1 MTDSTPSRPVAM
13 QRGRRADRLTLARL
27 RALRTW
33 LVHDQR
39 RPGTRDAGLLILR
52 VTIGAVFLIHGLD
65 KLLDLDAAEAFFDS
79 LGIPWPGA
87 MAPLVALTEVAGGL
101 LLIAGIAT
109 PLVGV
114 ALAGDMLVAYVT
126 AHLGHGFFAASGGGE
141 LVLLLGAGSVA
152 LVATGAGR
160 FSAAAGLRVLRTGT
174 ALDSGRSGALTEQE
188 WWQTPTTA
196 AERE

>member
-1 MTDSTPSRPVAM
+1 MTDTTHSRPVAM

-27 RALRTW
+27 RAVRTW

-52 VTIGAVFLIHGLD
+52 VTIGAVFLVHGID
-65 KLLDLDAAEAFFDS
+65 KLLDLDAAEAFFHS

-87 MAPLVALTEVAGGL
+87 MAPLVALTEAAGGL

-114 ALAGDMLVAYVT
+114 ALAGDMLVAYLT

-141 LVLLLGAGSVA
+141 LVLLLGAASVA
-152 LVATGAGR
+152 LVVTGAGR
-160 FSAAAGLRVLRTGT
+160 FSAAAGLRVFRSRT
-174 ALDSGRSGALTEQE
+174 ALDSGGSDAPAEQE
-188 WWQTPTTA
+188 WWQSPTTA